1 MRKRLLLI
9 SLTVSFCTIAFAQ
22 TQNDGSE
29 KSYKHDIGFN
39 TTFLFDGIFNSG
51 SGPFTLMYKQYKSE
65 NKALRLGLTTS
76 FNFNSNN
83 ANVNTSSYTDWS
95 YANIYFTLGKEFQ
108 HHINNKW
115 VWYGG
120 GDLQP
125 HYSFNNNLYYTGTTK
140 TTTYKDSSIGMGL
153 RPFLG
158 IRYNFNS
165 RLYVSAEA
173 GVTLDYRYVKSYAKD
188 EVGNTV
194 FRDTKGNNLA
204 MALSSASGLYLFYR
218 F

>member
-29 KSYKHDIGFN
+29 KSYKHDVGFN

-51 SGPFTLMYKQYKSE
+51 SGPFTLMYKKYKPE
-65 NKALRLGLTTS
+65 NKAIRLGLTTS
-76 FNFNSNN
+76 FNINSNKDN
-83 ANVNTSSYTDWS
+83 ISTSNYSNSSSAD
-95 YANIYFTLGKEFQ
+95 IYLTIGKEFQ
-108 HHINNKW
+108 HQINKW

-125 HYSFNNNLYYTGTTK
+125 HYSFNNSSYYSGSTK
-140 TTTYKDSSIGMGL
+140 TATNKNSSLGIGL

-158 IRYNFNS
+158 IRYNINS
-165 RLYVSAEA
+165 RLYLAAEA
-173 GVTLDYRYVKSYAKD
+173 GVTINYDHSKSYVKS
-188 EVGNTV
+188 ESFNTV
-194 FRDTKGNNLA
+194 TRDTKGNNVS
-204 MALSSASGLYLFYR
+204 MALGSASGLYLFYR